1 MLNEKANDGSN
12 FKKRVAR
19 QENDFELT
27 IDNDEPMEPLPQKKK
42 KAKKEVRALNKIK
55 TGNKMIG
62 EIDHNELYE
71 DVPLAEPT
79 DDLKG
84 QDIEFS
90 PKKETKTAF
99 L

>member
-1 MLNEKANDGSN
+1 M
-12 FKKRVAR
+12 
-19 QENDFELT
+19 
-27 IDNDEPMEPLPQKKK
+27 
-42 KAKKEVRALNKIK
+42 NKIK
-55 TGNKMIG
+55 TGNKLIG

-90 PKKETKTAF
+90 PKKEKRAAF